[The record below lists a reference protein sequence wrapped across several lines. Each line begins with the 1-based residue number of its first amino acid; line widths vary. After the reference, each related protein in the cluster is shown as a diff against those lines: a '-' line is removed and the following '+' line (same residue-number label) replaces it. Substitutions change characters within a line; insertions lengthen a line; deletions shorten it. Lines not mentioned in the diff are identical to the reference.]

1 MEKQINQNRTML
13 FQLRKD
19 KNTGEIDNKQYE
31 YEKKL
36 IESELTNLE
45 NRIEEYRKDVEKKN
59 DLQELYEEI
68 KDSLDDLLTL
78 NFDDEEEFEELR
90 VIIQKLIQR
99 IIVDRDG
106 NISVKTTFGLQLGEN
121 SLAENE
127 VAASKSEGSN

>member
-1 MEKQINQNRTML
+1 MLVNWSVVEKIISLEKQIDQNRTML

-19 KNTGEIDNKQYE
+19 KNIGEIDNKQYE

-78 NFDDEEEFEELR
+78 NFDDEEEFEVLR
-90 VIIQKLIQR
+90 VIIQKLML
-99 IIVDRDG
+99 D
-106 NISVKTTFGLQLGEN
+106 
-121 SLAENE
+121 
-127 VAASKSEGSN
+127 